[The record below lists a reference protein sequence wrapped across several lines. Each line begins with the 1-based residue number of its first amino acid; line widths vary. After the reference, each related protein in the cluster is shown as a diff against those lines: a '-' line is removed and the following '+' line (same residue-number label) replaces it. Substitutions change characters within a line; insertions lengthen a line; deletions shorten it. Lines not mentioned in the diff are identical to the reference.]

1 MCNSPLQVQG
11 RRAQSVGEDFPLRIE
26 VGERST
32 FLHVRHHGRVPHP
45 ETAVDPTTTTSIGQ
59 HSEESVLVNVVLA
72 LIQAF
77 SRGLVSRTE
86 TVVGFRAQPNKPV
99 STPLDLE
106 QAGCSFIEGLARD
119 ATRLGGCPRESGE
132 TSLDVFFLVIIA
144 ALGRKPFGTVPE
156 VMLAVICTYEMV
168 DAVAGQR
175 DIGGVRVH
183 LAVLVEWPLDVS
195 TIKTAHSVSTI
206 YFDDE
211 CDVEC
216 KTVTNRLRMKW
227 LLTMATYLST
237 KS

>member
-1 MCNSPLQVQG
+1 MS
-11 RRAQSVGEDFPLRIE
+11 AA
-26 VGERST
+26 RSCT
-32 FLHVRHHGRVPHP
+32 Y
-45 ETAVDPTTTTSIGQ
+45 
-59 HSEESVLVNVVLA
+59 VVA
-72 LIQAF
+72 
-77 SRGLVSRTE
+77 
-86 TVVGFRAQPNKPV
+86 
-99 STPLDLE
+99 TPLNFE

-119 ATRLGGCPRESGE
+119 ATRFGSRPCASSE

-156 VMLAVICTYEMV
+156 VMLAMFWCNEIV
-168 DAVAGQR
+168 DGITGKCY
-175 DIGGVRVH
+175 IGRVRIH
-183 LAVLVEWPLDVS
+183 LAILVERSLDVS
-195 TIKTAHSVSTI
+195 TIETAHSISTI